1 MLNLDSILPVQS
13 PLTFDSFEF
22 KGDFS
27 LPLQAPKHKPTLI
40 PLPEDPHILGYNY
53 SVGEVEQT
61 KVFDFEPRTYRE
73 HRRRPLNLDFDDI
86 FGLANLFPD
95 LHVQQLDDEV
105 PETQEETELEQE
117 EPVPEEPVPEPEEPV
132 PESEEPAQQE

>member
-61 KVFDFEPRTYRE
+61 KVFDFEPRT
-73 HRRRPLNLDFDDI
+73 HRQRRPLNLDFNDI
-86 FGLANLFPD
+86 FGLTNLFSE
-95 LHVQQLDDEV
+95 LNVQQPDDV
-105 PETQEETELEQE
+105 TPETQEVT
-117 EPVPEEPVPEPEEPV
+117 VSEPEEII
-132 PESEEPAQQE
+132 PEIIEETV